1 MLAIIN
7 DAAQAYK
14 GVIPRD
20 RWREPYMP
28 REELEA
34 EIADGVAFW
43 GFEEAGTLVAVMGMQ
58 DRIEVTLLRHAYVL
72 TGRRKRGIGSRLL
85 RHLEAM
91 TGKPVLVG
99 TWSAASWAI
108 GFYEKNGY
116 RTLSRRETEVAL
128 RRYWRIPER
137 QVVTSTVLAD
147 RRWRGR

>member
-1 MLAIIN
+1 MLVVIN

-14 GVIPRD
+14 GVIPGD

-43 GFEEAGTLVAVMGMQ
+43 GCEEDGALAAVMGMQ
-58 DRIEVTLLRHAYVL
+58 DRGEVALLRHAYVL
-72 TGRRKRGIGSRLL
+72 TALRRCGIGTRLL
-85 RHLEAM
+85 RHLEAL
-91 TGKPVLVG
+91 TDKPVLVG
-99 TWSAASWAI
+99 TWSAALWAI

-116 RTLSRRETEVAL
+116 RRVSPRETRELL

-137 QVVTSTVLAD
+137 QVAASTVLAD
-147 RRWRGR
+147 RRWHGH